1 MRVPINMGVKG
12 KVTAT
17 LTNIVTGEKQEVK
30 GDNLILNHYMD
41 RAMELGLGVLGPTTF
56 DRCYIGTGDTP
67 PQPDDTVFNGTQ
79 LAMSASSVL
88 VKNIERIPRIEQVN
102 LIQEIGV
109 GNSNSLAVTPDE
121 NILIVAA
128 PGDTTD
134 LPGLRAFL
142 IDKNS
147 WTLTPLQVDA
157 FEELANLNCCV
168 LSTGGEYL
176 FVGLESAP
184 RGKLFRRNGN
194 NFEFVADTPE
204 LSYSAKGSDISSG
217 GNYLIAYGRSGS
229 TSRVVLYE
237 IIDNSISELF
247 TTSPRGVNA
256 VGFSPSGE
264 RFFVASGRGKDGSS
278 VDKGYLDI
286 YKREGQIYSLEF
298 QYSTSANYGIVAS
311 AAFISDNS
319 LVLLDGVGGSP
330 SYTLRRLDYNT
341 DTGNWDVTLSVSQGV
356 SNDKVDCFAGKYI
369 LLSGSRAICA
379 LPSDIA
385 FTNTDESSSLS
396 TSTALLNNAGVF
408 FTRMQGDKRS
418 HIGVYRIRT
427 NTQNT
432 QSYARQWTFPAG
444 VGTGIVNRVGL
455 QASSGTGAN
464 GNNRHVAQIVLPEP
478 LEKTDLHQLD
488 VIWEIEVKNLG
499 VWEGV
504 IPGGSRDKS
513 NLAWRVTINEE
524 QFLALV
530 SIGWPPSYNILANW
544 FGVTGTPNVRIGTSN
559 EESDLIFDRANIR
572 GELIEYI
579 SSTALRIVNSYVPGS
594 LKRTIRVFLEVNQ
607 GIGQIGEIV
616 LGGSESASSL
626 VRITFDPPLDKP
638 PDVGPGAN
646 PYRIYLDLEIGWQRG

>member
-1 MRVPINMGVKG
+1 MRVPINVGVKG

-17 LTNIVTGEKQEVK
+17 LTNIKTGEKQEVK

-41 RAMELGLGVLGPTTF
+41 RAMERGLGVLGDTTF
-56 DRCYIGTGDTP
+56 NRCYIGTGDTP

-79 LAMSASSVL
+79 LAMSSVSTL
-88 VKNIERIPRIEQVN
+88 VKDVERSPKIEQLN

-109 GNSNSLAVTPDE
+109 TNINGLAVTPDE

-142 IDKNS
+142 IDKTS

-157 FEELANLNCCV
+157 FEELENLNCRAV
-168 LSTGGEYL
+168 STGGEYL
-176 FVGLESAP
+176 FVGLNSAP
-184 RGKLFRRNGN
+184 WGKLFRRNGN

-204 LSYSAKGSDISSG
+204 LLYPVVDSDISPG
-217 GNYLIAYGRSGS
+217 GNYLIACSSADRYSNRA
-229 TSRVVLYE
+229 VLYE
-237 IIDNSISELF
+237 IIDNSISMLH
-247 TTSPRGVNA
+247 TTNPIYVRA

-264 RFFVASGRGKDGSS
+264 RYFVTSSNYPSDSGHL
-278 VDKGYLDI
+278 YI
-286 YKREGQIYSLEF
+286 YKREGQTYNLEF
-298 QYSTSANYGIVAS
+298 TYNHTGSYARVGS

-319 LVLLDGVGGSP
+319 LVVLTGVGYTP
-330 SYTLRRLDYNT
+330 SYTLRRFDYNM
-341 DTGNWDVTLSVSQGV
+341 DTGNWDQTLNVSQEV
-356 SNDKVDCFAGKYI
+356 SGDRLYCFKEKYI
-369 LLSGSRAICA
+369 LLSGSRAIWVPLVGVA
-379 LPSDIA
+379 YK
-385 FTNTDESSSLS
+385 NTDEPSSLY

-408 FTRMQGDKRS
+408 FTRIQGDERA

-427 NTQNT
+427 NPQNT

-444 VGTGIVNRVGL
+444 VGTGIVNRIGL
-455 QASSGTGAN
+455 QANSVTTGEG

-488 VIWEIEVKNLG
+488 VIWEIEIENPG

-513 NLAWRVTINEE
+513 DLAWRVTINEE

-530 SIGWPPSYNILANW
+530 PTGYNILTNW
-544 FGVTGTPNVRIGTSN
+544 FGITGTPNVRIGISN
-559 EESDLIFDRANIR
+559 EESDLIFDRDNIR
-572 GELIEYI
+572 GEEIEYI
-579 SSTALRIVNSYVPGS
+579 SSTALSVINPYVPGS

-616 LGGSESASSL
+616 LGGNSSANSL
-626 VRITFDPPLDKP
+626 ARITFDPPLDKP
-638 PDVGPGAN
+638 PHEGPGAN